1 MLRLTWYT
9 WLFVVLVNG
18 NERKLTNEEVLQQF
32 EDIINEEKYVLAL
45 FTKSCC
51 QCVECVE
58 TEALLA
64 STSHH
69 LEDSYGVKIVKLIEH
84 KVLQERY
91 GIKSYPTVLYI
102 RDGIPLLYDG
112 SLELDAL
119 LEAIEKNREPLIKSL
134 NDESFEH
141 LTQAATGAT
150 TGDWLVLFYNDA
162 CKKKKEMYQ
171 VQMETVGVRFQNR
184 VNVAFVDTK
193 ESPEL
198 KERFKVTA
206 CPVIIYFR
214 HSKMYAYNFPEITV
228 PYLEKFLE
236 GWYKN
241 SKMESVPLPKTPFD
255 KLTDFAA
262 EFLQKHS
269 KQILMYA
276 ALVIIIVFMLK
287 FFLSFF
293 SKKEK
298 KE

>member
-1 MLRLTWYT
+1 
-9 WLFVVLVNG
+9 FVVLVNG

-150 TGDWLVLFYNDA
+150 TGDWLVLLYVICYHVGDLNQLWLTRKWKETSYSYSYIILLSSA
-162 CKKKKEMYQ
+162 TISLPQKKETSDSSLKNTQAIWY
-171 VQMETVGVRFQNR
+171 
-184 VNVAFVDTK
+184 
-193 ESPEL
+193 EL
-198 KERFKVTA
+198 
-206 CPVIIYFR
+206 
-214 HSKMYAYNFPEITV
+214 SQ
-228 PYLEKFLE
+228 
-236 GWYKN
+236 
-241 SKMESVPLPKTPFD
+241 D
-255 KLTDFAA
+255 KKLDG
-262 EFLQKHS
+262 S
-269 KQILMYA
+269 
-276 ALVIIIVFMLK
+276 
-287 FFLSFF
+287 LSFVGLVG
-293 SKKEK
+293 SLQRCNLCKVLQRLHLCKVP
-298 KE
+298 